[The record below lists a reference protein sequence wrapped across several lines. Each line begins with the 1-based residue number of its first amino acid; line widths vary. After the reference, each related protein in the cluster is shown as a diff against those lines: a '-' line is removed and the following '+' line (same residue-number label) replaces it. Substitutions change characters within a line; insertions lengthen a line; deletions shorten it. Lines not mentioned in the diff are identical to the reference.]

1 MYQHKLLTF
10 IYFCSNFILSQQ
22 SFEKYQLSQQKKIDS
37 YEVNI
42 DSYYLA
48 HKEKEKKEYNKY
60 RENIEREWNQFK
72 ESTSVEYVSYDDDFL
87 SRSIIDFENGYLTVE
102 VIVKQEEV
110 KTGYKTKLPKNS
122 LNKYLEY
129 KLSSLGKSMFL
140 LNNYLSPFSS
150 QTADHIDRE
159 FSQMGGEPLFNKLAK
174 NKLFKKLIKTL
185 KEKED
190 GGNFILENQIND
202 GRGGVLN
209 LDGKIQD
216 FAKEVVENNHKESKS
231 FIGKD
236 GKERTSFSFSFKLNE
251 KHKNVRSKKYGE
263 QILKQSKRFNI
274 DPAIAMAIT
283 ETESSFNPK
292 ATSHIPAYGLM
303 QLVPSSGGRDAYQY
317 VYKKDKFL
325 KKSYLYKPDNNIE
338 LGCAYLSKIRY
349 VYFKG
354 ISDEEKAMICT
365 IAAYNTGAGNVCRAI
380 SNTTKLGPSIKKINK
395 MSSNKLYNTLIN
407 DLKYDETKKY
417 LKKVWNRKEKY
428 KS

>member
-150 QTADHIDRE
+150 QTADHIYRE

-202 GRGGVLN
+202 GRGGVL
-209 LDGKIQD
+209 
-216 FAKEVVENNHKESKS
+216 
-231 FIGKD
+231 
-236 GKERTSFSFSFKLNE
+236 
-251 KHKNVRSKKYGE
+251 KN
-263 QILKQSKRFNI
+263 Q
-274 DPAIAMAIT
+274 
-283 ETESSFNPK
+283 
-292 ATSHIPAYGLM
+292 
-303 QLVPSSGGRDAYQY
+303 
-317 VYKKDKFL
+317 
-325 KKSYLYKPDNNIE
+325 
-338 LGCAYLSKIRY
+338 
-349 VYFKG
+349 
-354 ISDEEKAMICT
+354 
-365 IAAYNTGAGNVCRAI
+365 
-380 SNTTKLGPSIKKINK
+380 
-395 MSSNKLYNTLIN
+395 
-407 DLKYDETKKY
+407 
-417 LKKVWNRKEKY
+417 KVL
-428 KS
+428 